1 MKLLFRFFFSCCA
14 LLTAVSCEVRLEDDT
29 RILVEGT
36 IKDQNN
42 SPISNAK
49 ISVQTRRSN
58 FSGGENQY
66 ILGEGYSN
74 SDGVFSVISLY
85 DGDEDFA
92 IEINGGDNYST
103 YVYKT
108 NTINY
113 TPLDLTFNLET
124 VSLKKLATF
133 NYSMVRTS
141 GETNTLR
148 YSFKY
153 IEGFCLEYYE
163 GTTLNEYQSSCYQE
177 RVVGQLLNDNNP
189 DIEWLLSI
197 PFGEVVEFTYSIN
210 DEPEITEL
218 ITINQDSYDFTF
230 NY

>member
-1 MKLLFRFFFSCCA
+1 MKLLFRFFFSCYV

-58 FSGGENQY
+58 YSEGENQY

-74 SDGVFSVISLY
+74 SDGAFSVISLY

-92 IEINGGDNYST
+92 IEVDGGENYST

-108 NTINY
+108 NTINF
-113 TPLDLTFNLET
+113 TPDDLTFNLET
-124 VSLKKLATF
+124 VSLKKTANF
-133 NYSMVRTS
+133 NYNMVRTS
-141 GETNTLR
+141 GESNTLR

-177 RVVGQLLNDNNP
+177 RVVGQFLNDNNP

-197 PFGEVVEFTYSIN
+197 PFGEDVEFTYSIN
-210 DEPEITEL
+210 DEPEITEI
-218 ITINQDSYDFTF
+218 ITINQENYDFTF
-230 NY
+230 SY

>member
-1 MKLLFRFFFSCCA
+1 MKLLLRFFFSYCL
-14 LLTAVSCEVRLEDDT
+14 LLTSVSCEVRLEDDT
-29 RILVEGT
+29 RIVVEGT
-36 IKDQNN
+36 IIDQNN
-42 SPISNAK
+42 LPISNAK

-74 SDGVFSVISLY
+74 TNGQFSVISLY

-124 VSLKKLATF
+124 VSLKKLASF
-133 NYSMVRTS
+133 NYNIVRTS
-141 GETNTLR
+141 GVSNTLR

-177 RVVGQLLNDNNP
+177 QVVSQFLNDSYP
-189 DIEWLLSI
+189 DVEWLLSI
-197 PFGEVVEFTYSIN
+197 PFGDVVEFTYAIN
-210 DEPEITEL
+210 DEPEITEF
-218 ITINQDSYDFTF
+218 ITINEDNYDFTF
-230 NY
+230 TY